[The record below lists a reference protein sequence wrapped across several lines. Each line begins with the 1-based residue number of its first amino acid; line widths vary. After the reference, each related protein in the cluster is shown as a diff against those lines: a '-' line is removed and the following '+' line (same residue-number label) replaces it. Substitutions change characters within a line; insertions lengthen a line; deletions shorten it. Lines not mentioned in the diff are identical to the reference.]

1 MRARWTPISRKY
13 PNHSAAATIA
23 RACSRR
29 RAKGSDVESDN
40 HANDCASTLRHN
52 IQSYCP
58 LVSGSHTT
66 TQMSLGPRVPTQVTG
81 FARCG
86 TEVPSFAILRW
97 RSQDQDR
104 LILVKDST
112 PTRGQSYMQSN
123 SGHDLKHCQSY
134 GGRGPLLVRIAI
146 VEAVVATI
154 FLLLRVY
161 TLLFI
166 APRRAWDLFWN
177 ATAWFSALISIIFIS
192 IACHNGIANHLDK
205 IDPEDLP
212 TGNLFS
218 WLADTFFILSSGT
231 GKLAVIALL
240 FHVQGPTKRNGR
252 RFLWFIGGSDIFW
265 SIFQMIFLW
274 FQCKPIHKLW
284 HQEIAG
290 SCMLTAAIV
299 KVGIFVGAYCAACDF
314 VLAFYPIFLF
324 WKLETSWK
332 TRAGLSLL
340 FCGGAVAGAAAILK
354 TYYLMNLAVAEDIT
368 YAWAITE
375 QYLIIIMSSIPTIR
389 PLCVKVFRRAQS
401 QLSTAKANTH
411 PTSQSR
417 WTELQ
422 SFRNTMQPSNTQSM
436 AAAQYH
442 GHNDSS
448 EEILAT
454 HAGHSKSN
462 SGIMVTTQVSI
473 YPDKDE
479 EQQHEE
485 KESFTD
491 LDISIERPVRAE

>member
-1 MRARWTPISRKY
+1 
-13 PNHSAAATIA
+13 
-23 RACSRR
+23 
-29 RAKGSDVESDN
+29 
-40 HANDCASTLRHN
+40 
-52 IQSYCP
+52 
-58 LVSGSHTT
+58 
-66 TQMSLGPRVPTQVTG
+66 
-81 FARCG
+81 
-86 TEVPSFAILRW
+86 
-97 RSQDQDR
+97 
-104 LILVKDST
+104 
-112 PTRGQSYMQSN
+112 
-123 SGHDLKHCQSY
+123 
-134 GGRGPLLVRIAI
+134 
-146 VEAVVATI
+146 
-154 FLLLRVY
+154 
-161 TLLFI
+161 
-166 APRRAWDLFWN
+166 
-177 ATAWFSALISIIFIS
+177 FSALISIIFIS

-252 RFLWFIGGSDIFW
+252 RFLWFIGGSDMFW

-375 QYLIIIMSSIPTIR
+375 QYLIIIMSSIPAIR

-401 QLSTAKANTH
+401 QLSTTKANTH

-442 GHNDSS
+442 EHNDSS

-454 HAGHSKSN
+454 HPGHSKSN
-462 SGIMVTTQVSI
+462 SGIMVTTHVSI
-473 YPDKDE
+473 YPEKDE

-491 LDISIERPVRAE
+491 LDVSTERPVRAE